1 MKIYREISLREF
13 DFWGEAR
20 NTVKYLTND
29 ELDRIE
35 RILEEICIKSLS
47 ETELNDFFWF
57 ENDVIASWLGY
68 EDFDKLMMERDKQK
82 KISKNL

>member
-13 DFWGEAR
+13 DFSEDAR
-20 NTVKYLTND
+20 DTVKYLTNE

-68 EDFDKLMMERDKQK
+68 KDFDELMMERDNRKGV
-82 KISKNL
+82 IS